1 METLKQLQKKKQ
13 ALEAQI
19 EALETEDKMTSKLTS
34 EEFGMLKKMET
45 QLVIGVPETFEVV
58 IRLKAKTSLRID
70 PESSLQDH
78 WCTLVINEMTVA
90 KGTTDKRLAEDIID
104 VILEDNDDEYGTQ
117 QLKWTTAQAKAYDK
131 LVSEY
136 VKSVKKIATEKSI
149 DSKDLWFAIID
160 NKSIEDA
167 KRNGY

>member
-1 METLKQLQKKKQ
+1 METLKQLRKKKQ

-19 EALETEDKMTSKLTS
+19 EALEAEDKMTSKLTS

-70 PESSLQDH
+70 PEASLEEPY
-78 WCTLVINEMTVA
+78 CTLVIDEMTVA

-117 QLKWTTAQAKAYDK
+117 QLEWTPAQGKAYDK
-131 LVSEY
+131 LTSEY

-160 NKSIEDA
+160 NKSFEYA